1 MKDKTRQEAVS
12 PVIGEALMI
21 GLILLIIPFVSIA
34 IMSELPGN
42 RVPTVTIL
50 LDYDEPN
57 LILYHKGG
65 DYLVRDDI
73 TVIVRHLRGEEV
85 YRDDGGD
92 MTFVSDVSPDSRT
105 FDLGDR
111 YMIDTSS
118 LTSPNE
124 VRVVARNAVVFT
136 GVIP

>member
-42 RVPTVTIL
+42 RVPTTTIL
-50 LDYDEPN
+50 LNYDDPN

-85 YRDDGGD
+85 YRDDD
-92 MTFVSDVSPDSRT
+92 MTFVSDVSPDSLT

-118 LTSPNE
+118 LSSPNE